1 MDKLSKATYP
11 LLDRIFN
18 KRDSSRRLYGLGCE
32 KHKRTY
38 KARADASDLEFKL
51 QIYTNGVK
59 ARKRCRKCSNLPSY
73 SQPDAAYH
81 LCPEQ
86 CDGFYSIN
94 DSNNDCQLCGL
105 LAKVIRHYHGDS
117 SIHMQFRIE
126 ARNGYP
132 LIITG
137 LNYTDGPKRIEVFKD
152 IGSFLSSSS
161 PVH

>member
-32 KHKRTY
+32 KHKP
-38 KARADASDLEFKL
+38 
-51 QIYTNGVK
+51 
-59 ARKRCRKCSNLPSY
+59 RKRCRKCSNLPSY

-105 LAKVIRHYHGDS
+105 LAKIIRHYHGDS

>member
-1 MDKLSKATYP
+1 MLFIISSCSYGTSTSSPPFNTTAMDKLSKATYP

-94 DSNNDCQLCGL
+94 DSNNDCRCVNSWPKLS
-105 LAKVIRHYHGDS
+105 V
-117 SIHMQFRIE
+117 
-126 ARNGYP
+126 
-132 LIITG
+132 IITAILRFICNSHRG
-137 LNYTDGPKRIEVFKD
+137 EKWV
-152 IGSFLSSSS
+152 SFDHHGIKL
-161 PVH
+161 H